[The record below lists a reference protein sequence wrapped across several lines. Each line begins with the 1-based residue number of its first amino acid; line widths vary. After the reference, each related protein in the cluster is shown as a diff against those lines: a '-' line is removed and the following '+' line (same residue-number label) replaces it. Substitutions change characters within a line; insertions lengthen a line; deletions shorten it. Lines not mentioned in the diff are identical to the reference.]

1 MPFKL
6 EDLEASV
13 AGANIKAFGDAPA
26 TLLLQSLAHSEAVN
40 NAASIQYNKTTS
52 RIDAIAEAALGA
64 TIAGIQKFSY
74 TEGLAMRQVDPAA
87 AQIANKAAQT
97 TPPTTGN

>member
-40 NAASIQYNKTTS
+40 NAASIQYNKT
-52 RIDAIAEAALGA
+52 
-64 TIAGIQKFSY
+64 
-74 TEGLAMRQVDPAA
+74 V
-87 AQIANKAAQT
+87 
-97 TPPTTGN
+97 